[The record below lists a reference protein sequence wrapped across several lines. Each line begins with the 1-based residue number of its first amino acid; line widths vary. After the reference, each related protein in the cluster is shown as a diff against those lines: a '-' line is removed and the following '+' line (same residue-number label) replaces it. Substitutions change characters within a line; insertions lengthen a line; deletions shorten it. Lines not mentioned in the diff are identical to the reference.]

1 VSHMRAIVERFA
13 GRFKGD
19 ATYRL
24 AAELTDRQLAAAL
37 WHRGFQL
44 LRGATLPLL
53 ATKVCAPVL
62 RGRRVVVEHA
72 YAVSSGPGLILE
84 DGVLLNALSREGIH
98 LGRSVTIGRNASLV
112 CTGVIARLGRG
123 IRIGDRSAVG
133 AGSFLGGQGGLTI
146 GDDVL
151 IGPGTHI
158 FSENHNYADAERPIR
173 TQGESRIGV
182 TIGNDCWI
190 GAGVIIVDGVDIGC
204 GCVIAA
210 GAVVTRSVPAFSVV
224 AGVPARVISSRQS
237 GPTVEASHA
246 AARPPELP
254 RHAASVEHRHPADR

>member
-1 VSHMRAIVERFA
+1 MRAIVERFA
-13 GRFKGD
+13 GRLKGD
-19 ATYRL
+19 AAYRL
-24 AAELTDRQLAAAL
+24 AAELTDGQLAAAL

-53 ATKVCAPVL
+53 TRHVRAPVL
-62 RGRRVVVEHA
+62 RGRRVIVEHA

-84 DGVLLNALSREGIH
+84 DGVLLNALSRDGIQ
-98 LGRSVTIGRNASLV
+98 LGRNVTIGRNASLV

-158 FSENHNYADAERPIR
+158 FSENHDYADAARPIR

-190 GAGVIIVDGVDIGC
+190 GAGVIIVDGVDIGR

-210 GAVVTRSVPAFSVV
+210 GAVVTRSVPAFSVI
-224 AGVPARVISSRQS
+224 AGVPARVLSSRQ
-237 GPTVEASHA
+237 PRATTEAPHDA
-246 AARPPELP
+246 VRLPELP
-254 RHAASVEHRHPADR
+254 QHAASTEHGHPADR